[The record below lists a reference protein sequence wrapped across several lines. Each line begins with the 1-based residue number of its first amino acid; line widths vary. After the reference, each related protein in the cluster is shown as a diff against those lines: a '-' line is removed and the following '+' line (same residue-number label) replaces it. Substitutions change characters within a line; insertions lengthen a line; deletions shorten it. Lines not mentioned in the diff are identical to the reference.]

1 MQLEIEK
8 RLIPR
13 HFTKGNGREI
23 KYIVIHY
30 FGSLGTA
37 RAVANYFAATENESS
52 AHYCV
57 DEGNVVYQCVEDGD
71 IAWHCGTKGAY
82 LHPECRNANSIG
94 IEARP
99 CKLDVSTA
107 SSAMERDWYF
117 TDEVTANLITLTQ
130 MLMEKYAIPPERVV
144 RHYDVTGKWCPRPWM
159 GEDINEYWGT
169 SGDGQWAKFKAALTE
184 ERPEEEET
192 TEIRYERLTDI
203 PERDGFRAIV
213 EELMNAGI
221 IKGDGSDR
229 EGNNDIIDLSHDMVR
244 LLVFHYRA
252 GLYDGAIARGNE
264 QN

>member
-1 MQLEIEK
+1 MKIEK

-37 RAVANYFAATENESS
+37 EAVANYFAATENESS

-57 DEGNVVYQCVEDGD
+57 DEGEVVYQCVEDGD

-82 LHPECRNANSIG
+82 LHPECRNSNSIG

-99 CKLDVSTA
+99 CKLDPATA
-107 SSAMERDWYF
+107 ASAEAKDWYF
-117 TDEVTANLITLTQ
+117 SEEVTANLAALTKL
-130 MLMEKYAIPPERVV
+130 LMEQYDIPPERVV

-159 GEDINEYWGT
+159 GDDVNEYWHTCGNE
-169 SGDGQWAKFKAALTE
+169 QWAKFKAALTE
-184 ERPEEEET
+184 EKRPPERYRYLSDVPEEN
-192 TEIRYERLTDI
+192 
-203 PERDGFRAIV
+203 GFRAVV

-229 EGNNDIIDLSHDMVR
+229 EGNGDVIDLSHDMVR
-244 LLVFHYRA
+244 MMVFFHRA
-252 GLYDGAIARGNE
+252 GFYDRALAAGKNRK
-264 QN
+264 